1 VQRNRVVAVVVIIAL
16 VAVLALILYGVCG
29 GTPDTL
35 ACVRDVAII
44 VLVLETFVVTM
55 LLGIIVLLFGEFIN
69 TVQTE
74 ILPILRQL
82 QQTANTVQGTT
93 RFVADAVV
101 SPIIGLAGFGSAV
114 RGTMLALMRM
124 NRRRSGSRQAPPP
137 TPGTGSE

>member
-1 VQRNRVVAVVVIIAL
+1 
-16 VAVLALILYGVCG
+16 
-29 GTPDTL
+29 
-35 ACVRDVAII
+35 

-101 SPIIGLAGFGSAV
+101 SPIISLAGFGSAV

-124 NRRRSGSRQAPPP
+124 GRRRSGSRQGPPP
-137 TPGTGSE
+137 TPGTGS